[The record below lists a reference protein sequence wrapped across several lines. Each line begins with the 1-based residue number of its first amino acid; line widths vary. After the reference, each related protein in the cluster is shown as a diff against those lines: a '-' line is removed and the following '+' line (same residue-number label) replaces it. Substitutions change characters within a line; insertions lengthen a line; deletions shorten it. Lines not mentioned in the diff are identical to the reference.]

1 MWTIFIIIII
11 ETPPVYMY
19 IRYDVEGI
27 FSCKLQRHSYLKNG
41 SVFRTIIYIYAVHR
55 SEPPSFILPDS

>member
-1 MWTIFIIIII
+1 MWTILIIIII

-27 FSCKLQRHSYLKNG
+27 FSCKLQWHSYLKSG
-41 SVFRTIIYIYAVHR
+41 SVFRTIIIYVCRA
-55 SEPPSFILPDS
+55 